1 MQIAQYVKINN
12 FIFNFCCIC
21 ENISLKLHVQNVNTH
36 TNVVTEEKHT
46 NLTEEAAEKTEQ
58 QSGNSRFFAG
68 CVELAK
74 AVLVEIKDDDD
85 RKVRKHKRISYVL
98 RKFFDKGTRTQSK
111 NYSAITKHHQK
122 VKFRQYISTVPHML
136 SLFFGL
142 CCSSP
147 LYIFDAIFG
156 NSSNRIFS
164 I

>member
-46 NLTEEAAEKTEQ
+46 NLAEEAAVTTKQ
-58 QSGNSRFFAG
+58 QAQDRAFSRYE
-68 CVELAK
+68 ELAK

-111 NYSAITKHHQK
+111 HYSAITKHHQK